1 MRTRLKKQLGPF
13 AFGLGIVLQILFYL
27 IGSDVNENGVLHE
40 PFVLLPV
47 SFILMFTGIVM
58 IMTSISPLRVLSDKR
73 AQASVFS

>member
-13 AFGLGIVLQILFYL
+13 AFGLGIALQILFYL

-58 IMTSISPLRVLSDKR
+58 IMIDLFKR
-73 AQASVFS
+73 WRN